1 MKLQNLNDVFH
12 HELSDLYSAEKQ
24 LTQAL
29 PKLARA
35 ASTQELQSA
44 FEQHLEQTKEH
55 VERIEK
61 IGKMVDMKVTGHT
74 CEAMK
79 GLVEEGES
87 LLKENDPGE
96 ALDAALIAAA
106 QRVEHYEIAAY
117 GSARTFARRLGH
129 DDVAKILDQTLDEE
143 SATDEKLTKIAEADV
158 NKRAEA

>member
-1 MKLQNLNDVFH
+1 MKLQNLSDVFH
-12 HELSDLYSAEKQ
+12 HELTDLYSAEKQ
-24 LTQAL
+24 LTHAL

-35 ASTQELQSA
+35 ASTQKLQNA
-44 FEQHLEQTKEH
+44 FEEHLEQTKEH
-55 VERIEK
+55 VERIEEV
-61 IGKMVDMKVTGHT
+61 GKMLDMEVTGHT

-79 GLVEEGES
+79 GLVKEGEE

-129 DDVAKILDQTLDEE
+129 DGAAKILDQTLDEE

-158 NKRAEA
+158 NERAEA